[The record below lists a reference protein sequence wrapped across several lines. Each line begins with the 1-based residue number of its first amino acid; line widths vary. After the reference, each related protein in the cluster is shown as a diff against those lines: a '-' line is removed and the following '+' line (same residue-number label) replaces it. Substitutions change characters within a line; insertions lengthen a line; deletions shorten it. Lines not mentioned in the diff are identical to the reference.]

1 MQNDVFP
8 AMGARHRLLWYF
20 SLTGSPLSPE
30 TLEKLKQNEYYA
42 KGELLA
48 EAYQ

>member
-1 MQNDVFP
+1 MEADYYP
-8 AMGARHRLLWYF
+8 TMDAHHSLLWYF

-30 TLEKLKQNEYYA
+30 VLEKLKQNEYYA